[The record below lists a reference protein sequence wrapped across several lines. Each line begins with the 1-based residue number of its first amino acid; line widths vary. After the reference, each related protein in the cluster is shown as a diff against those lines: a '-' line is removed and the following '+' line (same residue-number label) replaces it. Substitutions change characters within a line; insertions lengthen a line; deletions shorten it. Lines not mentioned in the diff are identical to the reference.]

1 MSHLEVPRFPRGFLL
16 SERPVAPPPTFVPG
30 PLLDHFWVHPWTLVE
45 HAGDRDLFVII
56 LGHCLPTR
64 ADQTDPPA
72 QALLCA
78 LRQSETA
85 FFQTV
90 NKYGGRHAI
99 VFGSAG
105 NMAILNDA
113 AAMRSVFYA
122 AGKGVVASHALLVER
137 ALGGRIVRDDLPFQ
151 YGYPGN
157 RTPYARTRVMTANTY
172 YWITTKLVRRFW
184 PIAPIAPA
192 TAEDAAQV
200 LLDAAVTSTRAM
212 AASRYVKLT
221 LTAGLD
227 SRTTLAAAI
236 HAEIDFDTYTYV
248 NMESHEVDRGIAGE
262 IAARYG
268 LPHTLF
274 DEPTMDDTV
283 LARLDEV
290 NYRRHHAQ
298 WVDTL
303 MRYFPDDP
311 SMVILGNALEIGR
324 SNSMGVRKFRTFR
337 PVSAE
342 AMSLLYYRRM
352 GKGTKQQVEAYGRE
366 RYMEQVHCL
375 FELFLRETSYDL
387 VVDWFNPFD
396 LFYWEHRM
404 STWQGPAMN
413 ERDFY
418 TESFIPYNS
427 RRVYETM
434 LGVPEEQR
442 YADETVYRM
451 IEMVDPELLDWPV
464 NPKTWGT
471 GAHLVHP

>member
-16 SERPVAPPPTFVPG
+16 SERPIDAPFTFVPG
-30 PLLDHFWVHPWTLVE
+30 PVLPHFWVHPWTRVE
-45 HAGDRDLFVII
+45 HAGDRELFVII

-64 ADQTDPPA
+64 ADQVGPPA
-72 QALLCA
+72 EALLGA
-78 LRQSETA
+78 LRRSDTA
-85 FFQTV
+85 FFQAV
-90 NKYGGRHAI
+90 NEYGGRHAI
-99 VFGSAG
+99 IFGSVG
-105 NMAILNDA
+105 NVAILNDA
-113 AAMRSVFYA
+113 SAMRSVFYA
-122 AGKGVVASHALLVER
+122 AGRGVVASHALLVEK
-137 ALGGRIVRDDLPFQ
+137 ALGGRIVRDELPFQ

-157 RTPYARTRVMTANTY
+157 RTPYARTRVLTANTY
-172 YWITTKLVRRFW
+172 YWITAKLVRRFW
-184 PIAPIAPA
+184 PFAPIVP
-192 TAEDAAQV
+192 TSVEDAAQV
-200 LLDAAVTSTRAM
+200 LLDASTVSTRAM
-212 AASRYVKLT
+212 AASRHVKLT

-227 SRTTLAAAI
+227 SRATLALAQYAGV
-236 HAEIDFDTYTYV
+236 EFDSYTYV
-248 NMESHEVDRGIAGE
+248 NVASHEVDRGIAVE

-268 LPHTLF
+268 LPHTVL
-274 DEPTMDDTV
+274 DVPTMDDTV

-290 NYRRHHAQ
+290 NYRTHHAQ

-303 MRYFPDDP
+303 MRYFPDGP

-324 SNSMGVRKFRTFR
+324 SNSMGVRKYRTFR

-352 GKGTKQQVEAYGRE
+352 GVGTKQLVKDYGRE
-366 RYMEQVHCL
+366 RYMEQVRGM
-375 FELFLRETSYDL
+375 FELFMQETSYDL

-404 STWQGPAMN
+404 STWQGLAMN

-451 IEMVDPELLDWPV
+451 IEMVNPGLRDWPV
-464 NPKTWGT
+464 NPKSWGSET
-471 GAHLVHP
+471 ALVQP